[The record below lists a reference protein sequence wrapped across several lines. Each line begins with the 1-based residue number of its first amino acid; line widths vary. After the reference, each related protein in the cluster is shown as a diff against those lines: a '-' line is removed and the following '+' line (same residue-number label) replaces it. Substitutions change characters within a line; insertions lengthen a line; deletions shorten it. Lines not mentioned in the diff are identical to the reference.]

1 MSRIIKPV
9 LIFAAILLFPAV
21 ALAVDMDFYTYGGFE
36 PVVDSFTQLSLIF
49 GNTSYQTLYY
59 TAVVAGIACGAT
71 AAYMSLIGGRGGNI
85 LGWAPIAALG
95 IAIYVGLF
103 VPKGNIVVYDPVFN
117 KFQTIP
123 NVPNGVV
130 IVAGSLNAIER
141 GLVEIVSNSASPTA
155 YQTQAGG
162 IGFMGLYNLTTMP
175 ATASNSFLDMNVNR
189 YIQDCVSFA
198 LNNPG
203 SGLTVDEL
211 RKTTTSFATSFSK
224 ASNPAI
230 YTLYYSAAV
239 PQGQAQGCDV
249 DYAMVFGTDLT
260 AVALQNNVNSAC
272 STLNF
277 DVTDPLQLNQCQTMV
292 LNLATGGGLTAG
304 NMDSLMQQIYLYHRL
319 DQFYQSGNTTA
330 ITNYNFLLNASGS
343 MKAADEWIP
352 VLKAVLTAIAV
363 ALIPF
368 LAIFIPTPICGKALN
383 LMFGMFLWLALWGV
397 CDAIIHQ
404 FAMSYGFKVWD
415 AVRNNNLG
423 MDALYFFPNMTVK
436 ALAMFGT
443 LRMGGLLL
451 ATALTTM
458 LTRFGGSVMGMLAG
472 NITGQIQSA
481 GVTGER
487 ATTDPSGRA
496 TSIESNTRAMPT
508 EAWAASNPLS
518 SREGELFASKHGGT
532 QAYDTMSA
540 NFGGPQGAAE
550 MNRLAGVGRE
560 SRYAGAG
567 KGAEAVG
574 LPNAFGLGRFDAEA
588 GYHAT
593 EGRVKAY
600 GTASEYGGVQSAP
613 DQALAD
619 VAAANGLSPSALKE
633 SMAKFNT
640 AMGYGEQTSVKG
652 YTGIKDDIVAG
663 AVLGEAKGTQDAGQI
678 MSAAQIRAAANYA
691 APDSWKSN
699 PDLYDSSKHELTD
712 QGVARFLAAREGLI
726 SYSTE
731 HGRATQELTSEGK
744 LIRSSEEG
752 TFKGE
757 GLSAIAQRLDNAGL
771 HHQAAELRKLDSANI
786 GISYDGQGRPVTAVG
801 SHGGKVEDQDR
812 GIHDEGQTIR
822 RGDNTHIGNDTRT
835 GNDTHVGNT
844 LRTGDD
850 THIGST
856 LREGNDADTGDKSR
870 TGNLVTIEDFTGKVG
885 SFNFTH
891 ATMEMRGNTF
901 TAYGHTEGGGWQI
914 VSGQTFNDAQG
925 ERQFLAEKGRDEAGM
940 GFTPQSAMRSVVT
953 EHRVPESAFIDT
965 QSKQAF
971 ATSFVEAMQELRSL
985 STVNSKEASFGGN
998 LSGSRS
1004 LSKDH
1009 SRSGPT
1015 ANLNIGSRF
1024 TGTTR
1029 ESINTQVREA
1039 MKIMDKHENT
1049 PEGRQAAASDLLQ
1062 MYDDNAASSSN
1073 RLGDLFHGGAWK
1085 RK

>member
-518 SREGELFASKHGGT
+518 SREGELFVWGSPGG
-532 QAYDTMSA
+532 
-540 NFGGPQGAAE
+540 
-550 MNRLAGVGRE
+550 R
-560 SRYAGAG
+560 
-567 KGAEAVG
+567 
-574 LPNAFGLGRFDAEA
+574 
-588 GYHAT
+588 
-593 EGRVKAY
+593 
-600 GTASEYGGVQSAP
+600 
-613 DQALAD
+613 
-619 VAAANGLSPSALKE
+619 
-633 SMAKFNT
+633 
-640 AMGYGEQTSVKG
+640 
-652 YTGIKDDIVAG
+652 
-663 AVLGEAKGTQDAGQI
+663 
-678 MSAAQIRAAANYA
+678 
-691 APDSWKSN
+691 
-699 PDLYDSSKHELTD
+699 
-712 QGVARFLAAREGLI
+712 
-726 SYSTE
+726 
-731 HGRATQELTSEGK
+731 
-744 LIRSSEEG
+744 
-752 TFKGE
+752 
-757 GLSAIAQRLDNAGL
+757 
-771 HHQAAELRKLDSANI
+771 
-786 GISYDGQGRPVTAVG
+786 
-801 SHGGKVEDQDR
+801 
-812 GIHDEGQTIR
+812 
-822 RGDNTHIGNDTRT
+822 
-835 GNDTHVGNT
+835 
-844 LRTGDD
+844 
-850 THIGST
+850 
-856 LREGNDADTGDKSR
+856 
-870 TGNLVTIEDFTGKVG
+870 
-885 SFNFTH
+885 
-891 ATMEMRGNTF
+891 
-901 TAYGHTEGGGWQI
+901 
-914 VSGQTFNDAQG
+914 
-925 ERQFLAEKGRDEAGM
+925 
-940 GFTPQSAMRSVVT
+940 
-953 EHRVPESAFIDT
+953 
-965 QSKQAF
+965 
-971 ATSFVEAMQELRSL
+971 
-985 STVNSKEASFGGN
+985 
-998 LSGSRS
+998 
-1004 LSKDH
+1004 
-1009 SRSGPT
+1009 
-1015 ANLNIGSRF
+1015 
-1024 TGTTR
+1024 
-1029 ESINTQVREA
+1029 
-1039 MKIMDKHENT
+1039 
-1049 PEGRQAAASDLLQ
+1049 
-1062 MYDDNAASSSN
+1062 
-1073 RLGDLFHGGAWK
+1073 
-1085 RK
+1085 